1 MPPNKC
7 PMHLLTGCRMQ
18 WSGPTPAVAE
28 GCCEQRD
35 RPLVHPSLVHS
46 AQLLGLQPRLLGDVL
61 QEAQGHQEAGILL
74 IVPVARVLTC
84 KDWPEMVTVTS

>member
-1 MPPNKC
+1 MGSLLEEWVTVPPNKC

-61 QEAQGHQEAGILL
+61 HEAQG
-74 IVPVARVLTC
+74 LTC